1 MILSAS
7 NPIDPE
13 QLAAS
18 PLFARPLAIVD
29 LETTGADPTRDR
41 ITEVAIVRIESG
53 RCVDSWSSLVD
64 PEMPIPARIQ
74 AFTHISNAMVAGA
87 PNFRALADEVAERLA
102 GAIFVAHN
110 ARFDFNFLR
119 AAFAE
124 RGVRFDPP
132 VLCTV
137 KFSRALAPH
146 LPRHGLDAIIARQ
159 GYEVEDRH
167 RALTDAE
174 LVWRFLQDAVAEH
187 ASERI
192 VAAME
197 RASSAAAAIP
207 VLPQG
212 DLEALPEAPG
222 VYLFL
227 NGEDGLL
234 QVGHTAHLR
243 SKVLGT
249 FTGRS
254 DPRNAKLAAQVKRV
268 EAVVAAGELDAQLI
282 EHRLARRYAPDKY
295 PQHAFGWRWLRESDA
310 QAVLRLDEISG
321 SDPAEWERCYGV
333 FRGPREAENALR
345 ELALLHH
352 LCPKRLGL
360 EFGEGPCQAH
370 GLRRCHGVCSGKES
384 AAEHDARLA
393 IALVPLRMRRW
404 PWEGPVTVSEFHE
417 PSGHAAIH
425 IFDRWCLLGTARDE
439 AEATELLA
447 ADTPRHFDLDLF
459 RLFVRWLAQPGNT
472 GLVHTLGS

>member
-1 MILSAS
+1 MILSA
-7 NPIDPE
+7 PPTTDPSL
-13 QLAAS
+13 LAAS
-18 PLFARPLAIVD
+18 PLFERPLVIVD
-29 LETTGADPTRDR
+29 LETTGADPNRDR
-41 ITEVAIVRIESG
+41 ITEIAIVRIEGG

-74 AFTHISNAMVAGA
+74 AFTHISNEMVAGA

-187 ASERI
+187 ATERI

-254 DPRNAKLAAQVKRV
+254 DPRSAKLAAQVKRV

-295 PQHAFGWRWLRESDA
+295 PNRALGWRWLTDA
-310 QAVLRLDEISG
+310 DASPVLSLEELAG
-321 SDPAEWERCYGV
+321 SDPSEWGRCFGA
-333 FRGPREAENALR
+333 FRGEREAENALR
-345 ELALLHH
+345 ELALLHR
-352 LCPKRLGL
+352 LCPQRVGL

-370 GLRRCHGVCSGKES
+370 GLRRCNGVCAGQEN

-393 IALVPLRMRRW
+393 VALVPLKMRLW
-404 PWEGPVTVSEFHE
+404 PWEGPVAIREVFE
-417 PSGHAAIH
+417 PSGHAATH
-425 IFDRWCLLGTARDE
+425 VFDRWCLLGSAHDE
-439 AEATELLA
+439 AEAAELLSLEA
-447 ADTPRHFDLDLF
+447 PRRFDLDVF
-459 RLFVRWLAQPGNT
+459 RLFARWLAQPGNT
-472 GLVHTLGS
+472 AKVHVL

>member
-41 ITEVAIVRIESG
+41 ITEVAIVRIEKG
-53 RCVDSWSSLVD
+53 RCVDSWSCLVD
-64 PEMPIPARIQ
+64 PEIPIPPRIQ
-74 AFTHISNAMVAGA
+74 AFTGITNEMVASA
-87 PNFRALADEVAERLA
+87 PNFRALADEISQRLSD
-102 GAIFVAHN
+102 AIFVAHN

-119 AAFAE
+119 AAFAS
-124 RGVRFDPP
+124 RGMRFDPP
-132 VLCTV
+132 VICSV

-146 LPRHGLDAIIARQ
+146 HARHGLDAIIARQ
-159 GYEVEDRH
+159 GYQVSDRH

-174 LVWRFLQDAVAEH
+174 LVWCFLQDAVAEYPR
-187 ASERI
+187 ERI
-192 VAAME
+192 EAAIA
-197 RASSAAAAIP
+197 RASSAATAVP

-234 QVGHTAHLR
+234 QIGHTGHLR

-249 FTGRS
+249 FTS
-254 DPRNAKLAAQVKRV
+254 THDPRCVKLAAQVKRV
-268 EAVVAAGELDAQLI
+268 EAVAAAGDLDALLI
-282 EHRLARRYAPDKY
+282 EHKLARRYAPDKY
-295 PQHAFGWRWLRESDA
+295 PEHAFGWRWLEESGS

-321 SDPAEWERCYGV
+321 SDPAEWERCYGA

-370 GLRRCHGVCSGKES
+370 GLRRCHGVCAGKEE

-404 PWEGPVTVSEFHE
+404 PWEGPVAVSEFHE
-417 PSGHAAIH
+417 PSGHTAIH
-425 IFDRWCLLGTARDE
+425 VFDRWCLLGTACDE
-439 AEATELLA
+439 AEAAELLA
-447 ADTPRHFDLDLF
+447 ADTPRRFDLDLF
-459 RLFVRWLAQPGNT
+459 RLLVRWLAQPGNT
-472 GLVHTLGS
+472 GLVHTYGS